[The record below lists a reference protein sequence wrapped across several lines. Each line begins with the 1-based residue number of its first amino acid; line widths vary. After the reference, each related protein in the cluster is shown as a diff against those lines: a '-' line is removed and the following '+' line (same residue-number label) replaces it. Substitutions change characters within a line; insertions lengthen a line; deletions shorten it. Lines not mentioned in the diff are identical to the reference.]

1 MNACIQMVAECVL
14 RDWDILLV
22 RKREDQSFGNSI
34 LQLDELISFF
44 FLLFYNVQLQSISI
58 RLRGYIYETG
68 MQQLSIEKLES
79 KLPLWHLFFLY
90 SFSFSPPQ
98 STIPITSLQQSRTL

>member
-1 MNACIQMVAECVL
+1 MITMNACIQMVAECVL

-68 MQQLSIEKLES
+68 MQQCIDQKVG
-79 KLPLWHLFFLY
+79 K
-90 SFSFSPPQ
+90 
-98 STIPITSLQQSRTL
+98 

>member
-1 MNACIQMVAECVL
+1 MITMNACIQMVAECVL

-79 KLPLWHLFFLY
+79 KLPL
-90 SFSFSPPQ
+90 
-98 STIPITSLQQSRTL
+98 